1 MEVDIAGSKEG
12 EFVCDSNEVLEFK
25 LVRSVKDIE
34 NDSVSFKP
42 EMSHQIFGDNESIFG
57 YKGLRVKLY
66 YSACRLTMY
75 LGQEYQT
82 VVNPDTFDGVEP
94 DNVLRLIQE
103 KLQIPHVIKNID
115 EFANALKDDESF
127 QPFGDK
133 MTSFTIEEGDGC
145 KTYDI
150 YHCDTSNQK
159 FLNFHERLQTFIL
172 FYIDAA
178 SYIDVDDSKWQFF
191 VLYEKY
197 KSPTGVEC
205 HAVAGY
211 CTVYEYYA
219 YPDRTRPRVSQML
232 VLPPFQRRGLGVHL
246 LCSVYQHYRGVNA
259 VTDITVEDPNE
270 EFQHLRDYVDASLCS
285 TLDSFSPDKLRLGF
299 NPAMADE
306 ACLKFKINKKQ
317 ARRVYEI
324 LRLKETNIHDDSD
337 YSSFRLDVKRR
348 LNIPFQKETAL
359 IKKLKSQLEQDPQLA
374 TALGLKTPE
383 QRFDTLDKMFTE
395 TEKEYKTILRRM
407 EERPLPTNMF

>member
-1 MEVDIAGSKEG
+1 MYIYLELFLAPVTFRVIRGSPYPRYP
-12 EFVCDSNEVLEFK
+12 
-25 LVRSVKDIE
+25 RSQL
-34 NDSVSFKP
+34 P
-42 EMSHQIFGDNESIFG
+42 
-57 YKGLRVKLY
+57 R
-66 YSACRLTMY
+66 
-75 LGQEYQT
+75 
-82 VVNPDTFDGVEP
+82 
-94 DNVLRLIQE
+94 
-103 KLQIPHVIKNID
+103 
-115 EFANALKDDESF
+115 
-127 QPFGDK
+127 
-133 MTSFTIEEGDGC
+133 
-145 KTYDI
+145 
-150 YHCDTSNQK
+150 
-159 FLNFHERLQTFIL
+159 
-172 FYIDAA
+172 
-178 SYIDVDDSKWQFF
+178 
-191 VLYEKY
+191 YEKY

-246 LCSVYQHYRGVNA
+246 LCSVYQHYRGVDA

-285 TLDSFSPDKLRLGF
+285 TLDSFSPDKLRMGF
-299 NPAMADE
+299 NPAMANE

-324 LRLKETNIHDDSD
+324 LRLKETNIHDESD
-337 YSSFRLDVKRR
+337 YSSYRLDVKRR

-359 IKKLKSQLEQDPQLA
+359 IKKLKSQLEQDPQLS